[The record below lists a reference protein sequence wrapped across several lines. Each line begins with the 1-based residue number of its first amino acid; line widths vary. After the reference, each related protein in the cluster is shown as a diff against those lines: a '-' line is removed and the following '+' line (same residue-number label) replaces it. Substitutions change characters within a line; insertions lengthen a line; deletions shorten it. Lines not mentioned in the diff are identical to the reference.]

1 MPASD
6 MSARSAPRALFVT
19 PAAFNHITG
28 GGITFSALFQGWPT
42 DRLATVHSDTV
53 PTADDV
59 CQRYYRL
66 SPAEITRWPRFR
78 TSSENNA
85 PVPDIATPPNISSGL
100 RTAKRWI
107 AGNGWPDT
115 GHLTPE
121 LESWI
126 GDFKP
131 QILYTILGTIGMME
145 LVDVIRRRFALPL
158 VVHFMDDWPSH
169 LYRGGLL
176 SFAARLRMNIFIRR
190 LVGAATARMAICD
203 AMAEAFEKRY
213 GAPFSVHHNPVDM
226 TAVTGWIGE
235 AMPAKGG
242 PGTENALRV
251 LYVGSIFDNAQA
263 QSLIDIARA
272 VASLAQGGRA
282 IRFDLHCPL
291 HLAERFRASIEIAP
305 NVRLHDT
312 IADDACFFGTIAAA
326 DILVLP
332 VNFDADTVRLV
343 RYSMPTKLPAYMA
356 SGTATLVYGP
366 PGVAQVEY
374 ARRQGW
380 GYILDRQG
388 VDGVTEALT
397 QLADDET
404 LRTELAARAGALAAE
419 RHDATLVRSAFQAS
433 LIKAAE
439 TSIPRGAE

>member
-1 MPASD
+1 MTQAD
-6 MSARSAPRALFVT
+6 AYPRALFVT

-28 GGITFSALFQGWPT
+28 GGITFSALFRDWPA
-42 DRLATVHSDTV
+42 DWLATVHNDTV
-53 PTADDV
+53 PTSDDV
-59 CQRYYRL
+59 CRQYYRL
-66 SPAEITRWPRFR
+66 GAAEITRWPRLR
-78 TSSENNA
+78 AAPNNDGSA
-85 PVPDIATPPNISSGL
+85 PAEAASPNFSPGL

-115 GHLTPE
+115 GHLTPA

-126 GDFKP
+126 DAFKP
-131 QILYTILGTIGMME
+131 QLLYTILGTIGMME
-145 LVDVIRRRFALPL
+145 LVDAIRRRFALPL

-176 SFAARLRMNIFIRR
+176 SFAARARMNRLIRR
-190 LVGAATARMAICD
+190 LVGAATERMAICD
-203 AMAEAFEKRY
+203 AMAEAFEQRY
-213 GAPFSVHHNPVDM
+213 GAPFSVYHNPVDM
-226 TAVTGWIGE
+226 KAIAGWIGD
-235 AMPAKGG
+235 AKSTEGG
-242 PGTENALRV
+242 ADTENALRV

-272 VASLAQGGRA
+272 VAALAQGGRP
-282 IRFDLHCPL
+282 IRFDLHSPL
-291 HLAERFRASIEIAP
+291 HLAERFRSSIELAP
-305 NVRLHDT
+305 NIRLHDT
-312 IADDACFFGTIAAA
+312 IADDTRFFRTISAA
-326 DILVLP
+326 DVLVLP
-332 VNFDADTVRLV
+332 VNFDPDSVRLI

-380 GYILDRQG
+380 GYVLDRQG
-388 VDGVTEALT
+388 VAGVTEALS

-404 LRTELAARAGALAAE
+404 LRTKLVARAGALAAE
-419 RHDATLVRSAFQAS
+419 RHDTAQVRSAFQAN
-433 LIKAAE
+433 LTKAAE